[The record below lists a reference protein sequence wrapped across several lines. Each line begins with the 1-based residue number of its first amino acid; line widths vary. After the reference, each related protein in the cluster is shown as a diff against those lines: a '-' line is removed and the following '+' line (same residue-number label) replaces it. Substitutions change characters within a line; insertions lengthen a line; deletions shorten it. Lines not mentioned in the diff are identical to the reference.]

1 MVGNELSGE
10 LEMANGTPPGE
21 CSPVLFKNI
30 LVNGICSR
38 VGRESG
44 LTFFADEGTTR
55 SEGGTSR
62 LSCNFIE
69 LFW

>member
-1 MVGNELSGE
+1 MTVGNELSGE
-10 LEMANGTPPGE
+10 LEMANETPPG
-21 CSPVLFKNI
+21 VK
-30 LVNGICSR
+30 GICSR